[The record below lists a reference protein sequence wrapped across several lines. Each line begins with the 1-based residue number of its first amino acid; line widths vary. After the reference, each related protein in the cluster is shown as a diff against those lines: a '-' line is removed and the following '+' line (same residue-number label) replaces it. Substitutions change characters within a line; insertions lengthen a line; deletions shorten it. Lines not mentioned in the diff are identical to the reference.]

1 MCSLEEDKSWDLDK
15 RHEKEIVADFKWGDN
30 EDKGAAG
37 DNNEEDEAD
46 IAGGEMENSSLNELN
61 EEGTTST
68 NEGRN
73 RRPPD
78 WMRDFV
84 SGEGISKEEE

>member
-1 MCSLEEDKSWDLDK
+1 
-15 RHEKEIVADFKWGDN
+15 
-30 EDKGAAG
+30 
-37 DNNEEDEAD
+37 
-46 IAGGEMENSSLNELN
+46 MENSSLDELN

-84 SGEGISKEEE
+84 SGEGLSKEEEEEDMANLAMFTAADPVHYYKAVKSEKWRKAIGLEIQAIEKNCTWK